1 MPIIRRGD
9 VPMEELAGNQSQPL
23 ARGNLGTTSVTVSEV
38 TIPPGGQIGLHI
50 HPGHEE
56 CILIT
61 EGALQAR
68 LGDDESTVTAG
79 DTVIAPDRVKHS
91 LTNISG
97 SPAKIIAI
105 FPTTDV
111 QREWLDQ

>member
-9 VPMEELAGNQSQPL
+9 VPVEELAGNQAQPL
-23 ARGNLGTTSVTVSEV
+23 ARGDLGAVSVTASEV
-38 TIPPGGQIGLHI
+38 TIPPGGQIALHI

-61 EGALQAR
+61 DGTLQAR
-68 LGDDESTVTAG
+68 LGDDEAAVSIG
-79 DTVIAPDRVKHS
+79 DTIIAPDGVKHS
-91 LTNISG
+91 LTNTSD

-105 FPTTDV
+105 FPTIDV
-111 QREWLDQ
+111 QRQWLDQ